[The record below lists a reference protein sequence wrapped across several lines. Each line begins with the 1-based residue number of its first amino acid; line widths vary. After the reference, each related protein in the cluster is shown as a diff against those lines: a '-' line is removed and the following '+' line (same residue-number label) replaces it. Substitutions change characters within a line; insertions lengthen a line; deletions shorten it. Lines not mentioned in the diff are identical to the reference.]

1 MLRGIFVGS
10 ISECYFHTTR
20 IRMNDFEKVRYFRKY
35 GISDDFAGEK
45 TERRGN

>member
-10 ISECYFHTTR
+10 ISECHFHATR

-35 GISDDFAGEK
+35 GISDDFAVK
-45 TERRGN
+45 DRKLK